1 MVLSQPSHLSANLK
15 LASSTTATTFSQLA
29 PFTWSNNN
37 GKVIKLETTA
47 EYVDRTYTVTKVL

>member
-15 LASSTTATTFSQLA
+15 LASSTTATTFSQSA
-29 PFTWSNNN
+29 PPTWSNNN

-47 EYVDRTYTVTKVL
+47 EYVDRT